1 VSNDKEFLNG
11 LVVKI
16 RENQPEFVL
25 CNLSIRVE
33 DLIATL
39 ERERGAEWLNAVIK
53 RGRSGKYYAEIDRWK
68 PTEKLADVARARP
81 APAPA
86 REEFDSE
93 IPF

>member
-1 VSNDKEFLNG
+1 MSNDKEFLNG

-39 ERERGAEWLNAVIK
+39 QKEQGEWVNAVIK
-53 RGRSGKYYAEIDRWK
+53 RGRSGKYYVEIDRWK
-68 PTEKLADVARARP
+68 PTEKLADVARAKP
-81 APAPA
+81 APV

>member
-1 VSNDKEFLNG
+1 VSADKEFLNG
-11 LVVKI
+11 VVVKI

-39 ERERGAEWLNAVIK
+39 QREKGEWVNAVIK
-53 RGRSGKYYAEIDRWK
+53 RGRSGKYYVELDRWK
-68 PTEKLADVARARP
+68 PAEKLSDVARGP
-81 APAPA
+81 APAAP
-86 REEFDSE
+86 DDE

>member
-1 VSNDKEFLNG
+1 
-11 LVVKI
+11 VKI

-25 CNLSIRVE
+25 CNVSIRVD

-53 RGRSGKYYAEIDRWK
+53 RGRSGKYYCEIDRWK
-68 PTEKLADVARARP
+68 PNGEKLADVARARP

-86 REEFDSE
+86 REEFVDD